1 MRIRLDKVHGF
12 VRVYDGTIYLVLLA
26 VEKHDAIDNRIRYL
40 ISQKGGITYVFSHY
54 YAKIKVDSYDSL
66 PLEKTL
72 TFHNV
77 VILITSV
84 FDKDKNNYYF
94 NMYLE
99 KCSRK

>member
-1 MRIRLDKVHGF
+1 MRMRFDKAHGF
-12 VRVYDGTIYLVLLA
+12 VRVYDGTIYLVLLG
-26 VEKHDAIDNRIRYL
+26 VEKYDVIDNRIRYL
-40 ISQKGGITYVFSHY
+40 ISQKDGITYVFSQY

-77 VILITSV
+77 IILITLV

-94 NMYLE
+94 NMFLE
-99 KCSRK
+99 KCSHK